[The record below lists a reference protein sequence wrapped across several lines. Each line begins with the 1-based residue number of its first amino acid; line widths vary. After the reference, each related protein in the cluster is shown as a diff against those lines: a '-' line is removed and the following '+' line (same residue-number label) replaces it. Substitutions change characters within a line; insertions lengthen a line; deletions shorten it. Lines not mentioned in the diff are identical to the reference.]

1 MLECQWS
8 MLSRVFPLVMN
19 VKIQSE
25 TKQLKILVLA
35 HSQLKQKRADHVLI
49 ALRNYTQ
56 SIFKLGND
64 LLGEDKFAF
73 LFGIFVSLCQA
84 ILITLAFS
92 SYFRLKLSSEM
103 KVSKSIGRL
112 FNFRK
117 VMILLPFVRFGLCFV
132 KQTPVNGVKLDNLIV
147 NST

>member
-49 ALRNYTQ
+49 ALRNDTQ

-64 LLGEDKFAF
+64 LLGKDKLTF
-73 LFGIFVSLCQA
+73 LFGIFICLRKA
-84 ILITLAFS
+84 ILVSLAFS
-92 SYFRLKLSSEM
+92 SNFRLKLSSEIE
-103 KVSKSIGRL
+103 VSKSFSQ
-112 FNFRK
+112 FNFR
-117 VMILLPFVRFGLCFV
+117 IALILLLPFVRFGFCFV
-132 KQTPVNGVKLDNLIV
+132 KQITVNSIKLDNLIV
-147 NST
+147 NSS